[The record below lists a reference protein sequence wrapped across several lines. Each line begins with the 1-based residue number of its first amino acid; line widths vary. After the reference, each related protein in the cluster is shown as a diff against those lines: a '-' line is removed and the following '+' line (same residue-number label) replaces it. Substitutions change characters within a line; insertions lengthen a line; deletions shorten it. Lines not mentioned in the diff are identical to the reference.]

1 MERDA
6 MWGILITGLALGVLI
21 ALVVVSCRRINR
33 IAKRGY
39 RSARQTIKELG
50 Q

>member
-1 MERDA
+1 MEADA
-6 MWGILITGLALGVLI
+6 LLGILITCFALGLLVTLVL
-21 ALVVVSCRRINR
+21 VSRHRINR

-39 RSARQTIKELG
+39 RSARQTIKELD